1 MCSFAKFLE
10 NFSFKTHE
18 GKKIRE
24 FFCALVCIN
33 DRVINS
39 YQMTPEDEE
48 TTPSTTGDYMGRK
61 INLKKILFT
70 KKRKSFWTA
79 KQNF

>member
-1 MCSFAKFLE
+1 MKE
-10 NFSFKTHE
+10 
-18 GKKIRE
+18 KKSKK
-24 FFCALVCIN
+24 FFCVPVCIN

-39 YQMTPEDEE
+39 HQMTPEDEE

-61 INLKKILFT
+61 INLKKILFVH
-70 KKRKSFWTA
+70 KNEKRLTA